1 MVNKKYI
8 LAIILVTM
16 IAVPLVSLY
25 DIDEAEAQ
33 SDSLFMDTGSFSSGG
48 FDTRTPGNVSFEIR
62 NDSGTDASVD
72 VYVTY
77 QNQDNRL
84 TSKTVTVPT
93 NETVAVNLSFEI
105 GSEGT
110 KDLTLT
116 VSAKSDDAYFQN
128 GLPVISYNFTLYVG
142 QSIWSNWG
150 TYVAI
155 IAVVIIVAVAL
166 YLRSRNVTKEEPE
179 LTFTELEELERSKR
193 QSDRKSTA
201 ARAPSAERQRY
212 EGRKSKKR
220 R

>member
-84 TSKTVTVPT
+84 TSETVTVPT
-93 NETVAVNLSFEI
+93 NKTVAVNLSFEI

-110 KDLTLT
+110 KYLT
-116 VSAKSDDAYFQN
+116 VWAESDDADFQN
-128 GLPVISYNFTLYVG
+128 GSPEISHNFTIYVG